1 MLSTLQT
8 HSGGRSLPQRTYS
21 SNRDMGEAKSFMQ
34 GAEESESA
42 GSIGSPAA
50 YGSSSMLLFH

>member
-21 SNRDMGEAKSFMQ
+21 SNRDMGEAKSFME
-34 GAEESESA
+34 GAEESA